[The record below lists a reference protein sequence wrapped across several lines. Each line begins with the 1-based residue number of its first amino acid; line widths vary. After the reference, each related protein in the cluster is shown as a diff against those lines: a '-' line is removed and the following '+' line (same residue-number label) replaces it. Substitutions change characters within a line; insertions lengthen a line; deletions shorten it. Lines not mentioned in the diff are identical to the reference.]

1 MEKET
6 TTITRSAKRTV
17 QIPLRILMDVR
28 FSQETMSEHT
38 LQQKLIA
45 EFIGTFFLALTICT
59 AAVHGSAGDYAPFAI
74 AATLMVMIYGVG
86 HISGAHFNPA
96 VTVAIWLR
104 GACEKGDVAP
114 YIAVQIIAGA
124 LAALASENILFAET
138 SVTALEMDATQALG
152 AELLYTFALVFVIL
166 NVATSEA
173 TEGNGYYGA
182 AIALVVLAG
191 ALTVGGISG
200 GSFNP
205 AVTGALFVSGVVEVT
220 DLWLH
225 LVPQFIAGILA
236 VQAFKVTQ

>member
-1 MEKET
+1 MG
-6 TTITRSAKRTV
+6 
-17 QIPLRILMDVR
+17 VR
-28 FSQETMSEHT
+28 FSQQSMSEHS

-45 EFIGTFFLALTICT
+45 EFVGTFFLALTICT
-59 AAVHGSAGDYAPFAI
+59 AAVHGSAGEEGEYAPFAI

-86 HISGAHFNPA
+86 YISGAHFNPA

-104 GACEKGDVAP
+104 GACEKDDVAP

-124 LAALASENILFAET
+124 LAALASENLLFAET
-138 SVTALEMDATQALG
+138 SVTALEMDTTQALG
-152 AELLYTFALVFVIL
+152 AEFLYTFALVFVIL

-182 AIALVVLAG
+182 AIAFVVLAG

-205 AVTGALFVSGVVEVT
+205 AVTGALFVSGVVEVA
-220 DLWLH
+220 DLWIH

-236 VQAFKVTQ
+236 VQAYKATQ

>member
-1 MEKET
+1 M
-6 TTITRSAKRTV
+6 V
-17 QIPLRILMDVR
+17 VR
-28 FSQETMSEHT
+28 FSQQSMSEHS

-45 EFIGTFFLALTICT
+45 EFVGTFFLALTICT

-104 GACEKGDVAP
+104 GACEKDDVAP

-124 LAALASENILFAET
+124 LAALASEMFAKT
-138 SVTALEMDATQALG
+138 SVTALEMDTTQALG
-152 AELLYTFALVFVIL
+152 AEFLYTFALVFVIL

-191 ALTVGGISG
+191 ALTVGEISG

-205 AVTGALFVSGVVEVT
+205 AVTGSLFVSGVVDVA
-220 DLWLH
+220 DLWIH

-236 VQAFKVTQ
+236 VQAFKATQ

>member
-1 MEKET
+1 MG
-6 TTITRSAKRTV
+6 
-17 QIPLRILMDVR
+17 VR
-28 FSQETMSEHT
+28 FSQQSMSEHS

-45 EFIGTFFLALTICT
+45 EFVGPFFLALTICT
-59 AAVHGSAGDYAPFAI
+59 AAVHGSAGEEGEYAPFAI

-86 HISGAHFNPA
+86 YISGAHFNPA

-104 GACEKGDVAP
+104 GACEKYDVAP

-124 LAALASENILFAET
+124 LAALASENLLFAET
-138 SVTALEMDATQALG
+138 SVTALEMDTTQALG
-152 AELLYTFALVFVIL
+152 AEFLYTFALVFVIL

-205 AVTGALFVSGVVEVT
+205 AVTGALFVSGVVEVA
-220 DLWLH
+220 DLWIH

-236 VQAFKVTQ
+236 VQAYKATQ

>member
-1 MEKET
+1 MG
-6 TTITRSAKRTV
+6 
-17 QIPLRILMDVR
+17 VR
-28 FSQETMSEHT
+28 FSQQSMSEHS

-45 EFIGTFFLALTICT
+45 EFVGTFFLALTICT
-59 AAVHGSAGDYAPFAI
+59 AAVHGSAGEEGEYAPFAI

-86 HISGAHFNPA
+86 YISGAHFNPA

-104 GACEKGDVAP
+104 GACEKDDVAP

-124 LAALASENILFAET
+124 LAALASENLLFAET
-138 SVTALEMDATQALG
+138 SVTALEMDTTQALG
-152 AELLYTFALVFVIL
+152 AEFLYTFALVFVIL

-182 AIALVVLAG
+182 AIAFVVLAG

-205 AVTGALFVSGVVEVT
+205 AVTGALFVSGVVETT
-220 DLWLH
+220 DLWIH

-236 VQAFKVTQ
+236 VQAFKATQ

>member
-1 MEKET
+1 MG
-6 TTITRSAKRTV
+6 
-17 QIPLRILMDVR
+17 VR
-28 FSQETMSEHT
+28 FSKQSMSEHS

-45 EFIGTFFLALTICT
+45 EFVGTFFLALTICT
-59 AAVHGSAGDYAPFAI
+59 AAVHGSAGEEGEYAPFAI

-86 HISGAHFNPA
+86 YISGAHFNPA

-104 GACEKGDVAP
+104 GACEKDDVAP

-124 LAALASENILFAET
+124 LAALASENLLFAET
-138 SVTALEMDATQALG
+138 SVTALEMDTTQALG
-152 AELLYTFALVFVIL
+152 AEFLYTFALVFVIL

-205 AVTGALFVSGVVEVT
+205 AVTGALFVSGVVEVA
-220 DLWLH
+220 DLWIH

-236 VQAFKVTQ
+236 VQAYKATQ

>member
-1 MEKET
+1 MG
-6 TTITRSAKRTV
+6 
-17 QIPLRILMDVR
+17 VR
-28 FSQETMSEHT
+28 FSQQTMPEHN

-45 EFIGTFFLALTICT
+45 EFVGTFFLALTICT

-96 VTVAIWLR
+96 VTVAVWLR
-104 GACEKGDVAP
+104 GACEKDDVAP

-124 LAALASENILFAET
+124 LAALASELFAKT
-138 SVTALEMDATQALG
+138 SVTALEMDSTQALG
-152 AELLYTFALVFVIL
+152 AEFLYTFALVFVIL

-191 ALTVGGISG
+191 ALTVGEISG

-205 AVTGALFVSGVVEVT
+205 AVTGALFVSGRVDVA
-220 DLWLH
+220 DLWIH

-236 VQAFKVTQ
+236 VQAFKATQ

>member
-1 MEKET
+1 
-6 TTITRSAKRTV
+6 
-17 QIPLRILMDVR
+17 MDVQ
-28 FSQETMSEHT
+28 FSQQSMSEHS

-45 EFIGTFFLALTICT
+45 EFVGTFFLALTICT

-124 LAALASENILFAET
+124 LAALASENILDDGLAET
-138 SVTALEMDATQALG
+138 SVTALEMNTTQALG
-152 AELLYTFALVFVIL
+152 AEFLYTFALVFVIL

-191 ALTVGGISG
+191 ALTVGEISG

-205 AVTGALFVSGVVEVT
+205 AVTGALFVSGVVEVA
-220 DLWLH
+220 DLWIH

-236 VQAFKVTQ
+236 VQAYKATQ